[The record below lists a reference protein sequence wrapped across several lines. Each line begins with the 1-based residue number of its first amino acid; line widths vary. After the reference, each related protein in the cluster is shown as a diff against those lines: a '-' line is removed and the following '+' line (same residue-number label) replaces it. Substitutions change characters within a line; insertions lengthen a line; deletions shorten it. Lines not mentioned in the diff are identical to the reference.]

1 MKVRNAVLCLSC
13 TLLVHSAFAQSSVT
27 LYGRLGEDVNY
38 THISGS
44 KGTASKGAA
53 SMDDDASQW
62 GLRIQ
67 EDLGSGSKVISV
79 LENGFSLN
87 NGAFQK
93 SGYEFNKQAYIGISN
108 TRYGL
113 LSLGQQYAPEFY
125 VSTQVDPFGR
135 FTNGSMIA
143 LFQALPTNS
152 RGFYSGIPNSVQ
164 YTSPKIEGIQAKLS
178 YSLSNGG
185 TTAASNIGEA
195 QGASLT
201 YANDKLYL
209 AASYDNERIASTTAG
224 LSSMSNSSYQVAAT
238 YQLPYVKVHGYYFH
252 NDQRGK
258 PGAYG
263 YMLGL
268 SSLITPSNEVMFS
281 VSKRS
286 SPTSQSG
293 AKMAALG
300 YNHFLSK
307 RTVVYV
313 SAAYLE
319 NDRNA
324 SYSLWPSLSSYTV
337 TTGAHAVSVMAGIRH
352 YF

>member
-1 MKVRNAVLCLSC
+1 MKVRYTALCFTG
-13 TLLVHSAFAQSSVT
+13 TLFAQSALAQSSVT

-44 KGTASKGAA
+44 KGTPSKGVA

-67 EDLGSGSKVISV
+67 EDLGGGSKVISV
-79 LENGFSLN
+79 LENGFTLN

-93 SGYEFNKQAYIGISN
+93 SGYEFNKQAYVGLSN
-108 TRYGL
+108 IHYGF

-135 FTNGSMIA
+135 FTNGSMIS

-152 RGFYSGIPNSVQ
+152 RAFYSGIPNSVQ
-164 YTSPKIEGIQAKLS
+164 YTSPEFEGFQAKLS

-201 YANDKLYL
+201 YTSDKLYV
-209 AASYDNERIASTTAG
+209 AASYNNERIASTTAG
-224 LSSMSNSSYQVAAT
+224 LSSMSNSSYQVGAT
-238 YQLPYVKVHGYYFH
+238 YQLPIVKLHGYYFH

-268 SSLITPSNEVMFS
+268 STLINPSNQIMLS

-300 YNHFLSK
+300 YNNFLSK
-307 RTVVYV
+307 RTVIYV

-324 SYSLWPSLSSYTV
+324 AYSLWPSLSSYTV
-337 TTGAHAVSVMAGIRH
+337 TTGAHAVSIMAGIRH